1 MPAQSGGI
9 PELCAVAY
17 DQHRAGGSAMNR
29 VLSLYFDG
37 AIVQAITVRIVDGS
51 AFAEEARTFPLEE
64 LSEFIAIS
72 QKKSCVVCS
81 NPQQFFQ
88 DIFHLPP
95 AAVRH
100 YGKLVQGKVAR
111 AHPELTS
118 FSSIYHIIGDITL
131 EGKPF
136 NKVAVFSYADAF
148 LSGLVSELS
157 SAGMAVSA
165 VYAAP
170 YVIQRL
176 ALSTCPDDPELPRI
190 FISLLQGEKFILV
203 SDNGELVFV
212 RKIPSQ
218 NETLLP
224 DDASNINMT
233 VDYCLQ
239 TLRIRPAE
247 AITLNQPQLS
257 PDLSQFVS
265 IPLKAALPP
274 GLSEL
279 PAHIVQ
285 DYLAPVAAALLV
297 VKAPRTGNIL
307 PAAYGQAAVHKN
319 MIAGVTAVTA
329 ALVLVFSM
337 LFVKEYLAVSQLKS
351 SIGRAKAALGSSSQE
366 LATFRKLETEVGR
379 LKQPLELV
387 NKYNSLPNPSAA
399 LAALYLPVSRDYQI
413 KGVAVHSV
421 EGGLSIQIEGTLNGA
436 GFSNTQALYEKLVAQ
451 VAQLPGLVAVSGKV
465 DINQK
470 TVSIQ
475 ARYAGKGPKNR

>member
-1 MPAQSGGI
+1 
-9 PELCAVAY
+9 
-17 DQHRAGGSAMNR
+17 MNR

-37 AIVQAITVRIVDGS
+37 AIVQAVTVRIVDGS
-51 AFAEEARTFPLEE
+51 VFVEDARTFPLEE
-64 LSEFIAIS
+64 LIEVIAIS
-72 QKKSCVVCS
+72 PNKTCVVCS

-88 DIFHLPP
+88 DIIHLPP

-100 YGKLVQGKVAR
+100 YGSLVKGEVAR

-136 NKVAVFSYADAF
+136 NKIAVFSYADSF
-148 LSGLVSELS
+148 LTDLVTELS
-157 SAGMAVSA
+157 SAGMVISA
-165 VYAAP
+165 AYAAP

-176 ALSTCPDDPELPRI
+176 ALSTCPADPEQPRI
-190 FISLLQGEKFILV
+190 FISLLQGEKFFLV

-224 DDASNINMT
+224 DDTSNINMT
-233 VDYCLQ
+233 VDYCHQ
-239 TLRIRPAE
+239 TLRMRPAE
-247 AITLNQPQLS
+247 AVMLNQPKLS

-265 IPLKAALPP
+265 VPLRASLPP

-285 DYLAPVAAALLV
+285 DYLAPIAAALLV
-297 VKAPRTGNIL
+297 VKAPRIGNIL
-307 PAAYGQAAVHKN
+307 PTAYEQATMHKK
-319 MIAGVTAVTA
+319 MIAGVTVFTA

-337 LFVKEYLAVSQLKS
+337 LFVKEFLAVSRLKS
-351 SIGRAKAALGSSSQE
+351 SIGRVKAALGSSSQE
-366 LATFRKLETEVGR
+366 LATFRKLETEVGQ

-387 NKYNSLPNPSAA
+387 NKYNSSPNPSAA
-399 LAALYLPVSRDYQI
+399 LAALNLPVSGDYQI
-413 KGVAVHSV
+413 KGVTVHSI
-421 EGGLSIQIEGTLNGA
+421 GDGLNIQIEGTLISSGY
-436 GFSNTQALYEKLVAQ
+436 SNTQALYEKLVAQ
-451 VAQLPGLVAVSGKV
+451 VAQLPGYEAVSGKV
-465 DINQK
+465 DIKQK

-475 ARYAGKGPKNR
+475 ARYVGKGQKNR